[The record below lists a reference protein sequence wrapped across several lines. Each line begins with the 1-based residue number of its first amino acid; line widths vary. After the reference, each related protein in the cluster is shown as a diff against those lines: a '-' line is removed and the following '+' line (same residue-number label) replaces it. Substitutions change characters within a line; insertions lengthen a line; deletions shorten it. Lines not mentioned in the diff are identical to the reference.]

1 MKDEIK
7 VKDIVEKIN
16 SHVSV
21 LKRSDPI
28 RADNS
33 TSQPKLSDNSLANC
47 KRLHTKLEFS
57 ITIPNGVGWRERT
70 YE

>member
-21 LKRSDPI
+21 LKRSDPKRFDMECCKKI
-28 RADNS
+28 VS
-33 TSQPKLSDNSLANC
+33 SLFNT
-47 KRLHTKLEFS
+47 LILMLN
-57 ITIPNGVGWRERT
+57 ITYDEAITLVGIEDLFLFM
-70 YE
+70 